1 MANLILLSTEERNL
15 ESSYLYIAMRQFA
28 MFGGLQLEREREV
41 FFTKI
46 NLFFITINFQEISDF
61 ISALKSLP
69 VTDLEPQATT

>member
-41 FFTKI
+41 FFAKI

-69 VTDLEPQATT
+69 MTDLEPQATT

>member
-28 MFGGLQLEREREV
+28 MFGGLQHGREREV

-61 ISALKSLP
+61 ISALKSP
-69 VTDLEPQATT
+69 PI

>member
-1 MANLILLSTEERNL
+1 MAHLILLSTGGRNL

-28 MFGGLQLEREREV
+28 MFGGLQLGREREV
-41 FFTKI
+41 FSTKI